1 MNKAVIFDFDGVL
14 IDSGPAHQKAWA
26 ELGESI
32 GKPFDEKFFKQTF
45 GMPNEPIIKMWLG
58 ENEGTTRWQELADIK
73 EQKYRELVGKSLIVI
88 DGGFEFAKDLK
99 SLGWKIAIGSSAPAE
114 NISLILKIINQE
126 NLFDEIVKA
135 GDYEN
140 GKPNPDV
147 FLTVAKKLNVS
158 PEKCIVFE
166 DAVVG
171 VTAAKSAGM
180 KCVAITTTSTSGS
193 LSLADIVVDRFS
205 ELDSRNLV
213 TLLD

>member
-26 ELGESI
+26 ELGVMI
-32 GKPFDEKFFKQTF
+32 GKSFDETFFKQTF
-45 GMPNEPIIKMWLG
+45 GMPNEPIIKIWLG
-58 ENEGTTRWQELADIK
+58 EEEGGARWQELAEIK
-73 EQKYRELVGKSLIVI
+73 EQKYRELVGESLIVI
-88 DGGFEFAKDLK
+88 DGGFEFARELK
-99 SLGWKIAIGSSAPAE
+99 EEGWKIAIGSSAPAE
-114 NISLILKIINQE
+114 NISLILKSLNQE

-135 GDYEN
+135 GDYEK

-147 FLTVAKKLNVS
+147 FLTAARKLNIS
-158 PEKCIVFE
+158 PGQCIVFE

-180 KCVAITTTSTSGS
+180 KCVAITTTSPSEL
-193 LSLADIVVDRFS
+193 LSQADLVVDRFS
-205 ELDSRNLV
+205 ELDSKNLL